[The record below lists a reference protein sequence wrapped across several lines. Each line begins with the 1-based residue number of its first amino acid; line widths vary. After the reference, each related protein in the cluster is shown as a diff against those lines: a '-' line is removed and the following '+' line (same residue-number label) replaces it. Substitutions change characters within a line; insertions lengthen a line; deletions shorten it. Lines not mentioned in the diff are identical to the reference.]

1 MGIKHRHYDHTTD
14 YEAVSKFL
22 IRSHR
27 TTTGGP
33 HRNWLEPR
41 WEYMHHHPAIFDQQ
55 ESLSRCGIWFEGDA
69 VVAVVHFEHR
79 LGIVYLQIDPAH
91 AELKREMLEVAAEH
105 LAGDFKIGR
114 AVHVYLDEQDDEWH
128 QIALELGYERMI
140 DEGFTEVTAMLA
152 ATALPETIDVPDGF
166 EIIGLD
172 EDDDVRKVH
181 RVMHRGFNHEGEPP
195 EDGLD
200 DRRRKLSAPSLRKD
214 LTVVAR
220 APNGD
225 FVSFCG
231 MWIDAVNRIA
241 MVEPVA
247 TDPDYRRQGLGT
259 VVVLEG
265 IRRCAAEGA
274 TVAYVGSDQVFYKSM
289 GFEPAY
295 CHRIWRQVV
304 GG

>member
-1 MGIKHRHYDHTTD
+1 MGIHHRHYNHTTD
-14 YEAVSKFL
+14 YDAVSGFL
-22 IRSHR
+22 IRSYR
-27 TTTGGP
+27 STIAGP

-41 WEYMHHHPAIFDQQ
+41 WEYMHHHPAIYDKQDD
-55 ESLSRCGIWFEGDA
+55 LSRCGIWFEGDA
-69 VVAVVHFEHR
+69 VVAVAHFEHR
-79 LGIVYLQIDPAH
+79 LGIAYLQIDPAH
-91 AELKREMLEVAAEH
+91 AGLKREMLEYAPEH
-105 LAGDFKIGR
+105 LAGDFKVGR
-114 AVHVYLDEQDDEWH
+114 AVHVYLDEQDDAWH
-128 QIALELGYERMI
+128 QIALALGYERMV
-140 DEGFTEVTAMLA
+140 DEGFAEMTMTLA
-152 ATALPETIDVPDGF
+152 ATALPERIEIPEGF
-166 EIIGLD
+166 EILGLD

-225 FVSFCG
+225 FSSFCG

-259 VVVLEG
+259 AVVLEG

-274 TVAYVGSDQVFYKSM
+274 TVAFVGSDQAFYKSM

-295 CHRIWRQVV
+295 CRRIWRRVV
-304 GG
+304 EG